1 MTPSHLRL
9 ILLESLTLRGWW
21 QANGGWGV
29 HTQVESSWPRAT
41 QTAGLWLKAAMWFP
55 PAHVF
60 RLNSGK
66 NVKAGRGERER
77 RRSPMYV
84 EEPTGPSVVEH
95 VGLSEVR
102 SPSRLVAASRQEVVI
117 LHTSCLLRAHF
128 LQLLSGSYPCLL
140 CSLFYFVAHF

>member
-41 QTAGLWLKAAMWFP
+41 QTACLWFKAALWFP

-77 RRSPMYV
+77 RCSPLYV
-84 EEPTGPSVVEH
+84 EEATGPSVVKR

-102 SPSRLVAASRQEVVI
+102 SPSRQEGVI

-128 LQLLSGSYPCLL
+128 LRPLSASCPCLL
-140 CSLFYFVAHF
+140 CSLLYFVAHF